1 MDKTRSRSTFAI
13 DPVKKTL
20 QAPVMKK
27 AWVILASL
35 FFASSC
41 ATYYQSNFTFNE
53 EFEKGDLDKALL
65 TLRAHPSE
73 AAGKRQFLFDVNNG
87 LILSLMGRY
96 QESNEF
102 FEKAYIYGEDYRINY
117 LNEAATYLTNPN
129 FASYK
134 GEDHEHLLLL
144 YFKALNYLKANNTDD
159 ALVEC
164 RRLNIRLQQLT
175 DRYTSENKYRRDA
188 FINTL
193 MGIIYDS
200 DKDYNN
206 AFIAYRNALE
216 IYRDDFHR
224 MFHVEAPEQLK
235 RDLLRTASLSG
246 LTEELARYKTEF
258 GMEDYAFQPA
268 AGGELVFFWHNGLSP
283 VKAEWGI
290 NFAIMRR
297 ENYVVFSN
305 PDLGLTFPFNLSGYD
320 EKDRRGLTNLDVFR
334 VSFPKYIERPLYY
347 RSATLETDSDI
358 YLLEQLEDVNKV
370 AFKCLEER
378 MNLELSKAL
387 LRVAMKKV
395 AEYELRRS
403 DKALGSVL
411 GIVNAITEKAD
422 TRNWQTLPHSI
433 YYSRIPLKE
442 GENKVTFT
450 TTDLHGKKQ
459 EHIYTYQVKTGQTL
473 FHTFSSLESGYP
485 TYGYY

>member
-1 MDKTRSRSTFAI
+1 
-13 DPVKKTL
+13 
-20 QAPVMKK
+20 MKK
-27 AWVILASL
+27 ILSL
-35 FFASSC
+35 IAALSLVSSC
-41 ATYYQSNFTFNE
+41 ATYYQSNFAFNE
-53 EFEKGDLDKALL
+53 EFEKGDLDKALS
-65 TLRAHPSE
+65 TLRSHPSE

-87 LILSLMGRY
+87 LILSLMGKY
-96 QESNEF
+96 QESNEY

-134 GEDHEHLLLL
+134 GEDHEHLMLL
-144 YFKALNYLKANNTDD
+144 YFKALNYMKMNNTDD

-175 DRYTSENKYRRDA
+175 DRYSSENKYRRDA

-216 IYRDDFHR
+216 IYNDDFHR
-224 MFHVEAPEQLK
+224 LFQVDAPEQLK
-235 RDLLRTASLSG
+235 LDLLRTATLAG
-246 LTEELARYKTEF
+246 LTDELNRYNTQL
-258 GMEDYAFQPA
+258 GMPDYIYQFSQ
-268 AGGELVFFWHNGLSP
+268 GGELVFFWHNGLSP

-290 NFAIMRR
+290 NFTVIRR
-297 ENYVVFSN
+297 DNYVVFTN
-305 PDLGLTFPFNLSGYD
+305 PDLGLSFPFNLSGYD
-320 EKDRRGLTNLDVFR
+320 EKDRKGLASLEVFR
-334 VSFPKYIERPLYY
+334 VAFPKYIERPVYF
-347 RSATLETDSDI
+347 RSAAIETSDDI
-358 YLLEQLEDVNKV
+358 FLLQEIENVSKV

-378 MNLELSKAL
+378 MTLELSKAL

-395 AEYELRRS
+395 AEYEVRRS

-422 TRNWQTLPHSI
+422 TRNWQTLPHTI
-433 YYSRIPLKE
+433 YYARVPLRE

-450 TTDLHGKKQ
+450 TTDGQGKKQ
-459 EHIYTYQVKTGQTL
+459 PHMYTYQVKAGQTL